1 MKIGYVFWG
10 PHPPP
15 ESVLIEPKRHI
26 LKGKGGIL
34 KCPAHQSI
42 NRNTFEII
50 SPYDIS
56 IKQNGELDLDNTS
69 IHFDVV
75 SNICSIKPPV
85 AQHDNTLLFEINTFL
100 TFFSD
105 KPTIMKVYPHNFNI
119 MEGEFNIYSWFR
131 PLNITIPLTQDL
143 EIKRGDILGKI
154 SFHSKNFNELYRL
167 KKLEYTKEIKNV
179 MKLCGQN
186 PTPYFQHKNIFNLAP
201 VVKLLRPKKLVK

>member
-10 PHPPP
+10 PYPPP

-34 KCPAHQSI
+34 KCPAHQSV

-105 KPTIMKVYPHNFNI
+105 KPTMMKVYPHNFNI

-154 SFHSKNFNELYRL
+154 SFYSKNFNELYRL
-167 KKLEYTKEIKNV
+167 KKLEYTKEIESV